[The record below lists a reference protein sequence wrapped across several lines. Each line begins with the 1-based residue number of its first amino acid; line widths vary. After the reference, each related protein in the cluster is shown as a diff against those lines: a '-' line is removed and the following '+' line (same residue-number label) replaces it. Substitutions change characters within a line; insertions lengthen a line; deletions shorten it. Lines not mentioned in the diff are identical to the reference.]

1 METTEQLCEICS
13 KLKIKTPERHQR
25 HSSLMLYRIALIENR
40 AKTSD
45 TTAVFSVSNF
55 CDFNCGQIYKM
66 KNSKIFG

>member
-1 METTEQLCEICS
+1 MWNLFEVKNKDTWTTS
-13 KLKIKTPERHQR
+13 A
-25 HSSLMLYRIALIENR
+25 SLMLYRIALIENR